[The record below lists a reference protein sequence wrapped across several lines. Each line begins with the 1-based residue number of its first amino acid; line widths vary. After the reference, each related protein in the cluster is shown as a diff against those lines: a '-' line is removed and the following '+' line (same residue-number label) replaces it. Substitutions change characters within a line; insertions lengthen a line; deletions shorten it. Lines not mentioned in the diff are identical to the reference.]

1 MPLSCSAS
9 SMSRRA
15 TRPSPPAARSLP
27 TPRFSARRNSSAT
40 PPWPTS
46 YCSARYAR
54 LWKPGATTPSRKTS
68 FSICSTNSSA
78 RRRAS
83 FRWKLP
89 SPGAATRSCSIM
101 MPDTAASCCPMRKT
115 KRSPPA
121 RTPNEAPA
129 PAGANAGPRPNL
141 ADSHRSGRNPL
152 RHCLFP
158 GHDQAGNLLDGAAP
172 AGRRH
177 LPLRPRIAIAYL
189 LSLIFAVSYGYIA
202 AYNRRVEAWMIAV
215 LDILQSIPVLS
226 FLPGVMLAMMALI
239 PGHQLGI
246 ELGSI
251 LLIFTGQVWNMA
263 FSFYS
268 SLKSIPREMI
278 EASRIYRYS
287 AWQRFWQLEMP
298 FAAIGLIWNSIVSVA
313 GGWFFLIVCE
323 MFAFRGTNF
332 RLPGLGSYL
341 QTAASAN
348 PVDTHA
354 LLWGLTVLILIIIA
368 TDQLIW
374 RPLIALSDKFKFEQT
389 ESATRVTSP
398 ILSLLQRP
406 NALTHLPARVWGGME
421 ERIYHR
427 LSQTRECRIVQP
439 IEDTPGKR
447 GMLLPLLLAAFAAP
461 AVLWSFFQAYLLL
474 RGTSWAEIRLLL
486 LGAGATW
493 LRVNASIAIAALWT
507 IPVGVTIGSNP
518 RLARFL
524 QPITQVVAS
533 VPATALFPVLMLG
546 LIRIGGGLGVGSIA
560 LMLMGTQ
567 WYILFNV
574 IAGAMAIPSDLKE
587 VATVYHFTRCQ
598 RWTRLILPGIFP
610 YLVTGMITASGGA
623 WNASIVSEYFHI
635 GDRTLQTL
643 GLGAQSSAASDSGN
657 ISSLLLAT
665 ILMASIDVTMNRLI
679 WRRLYRL
686 AETRYKLEGLQG

>member
-1 MPLSCSAS
+1 MIQLGTYWMARPMPAVVISLSV
-9 SMSRRA
+9 RA
-15 TRPSPPAARSLP
+15 
-27 TPRFSARRNSSAT
+27 
-40 PPWPTS
+40 
-46 YCSARYAR
+46 
-54 LWKPGATTPSRKTS
+54 
-68 FSICSTNSSA
+68 
-78 RRRAS
+78 
-83 FRWKLP
+83 
-89 SPGAATRSCSIM
+89 
-101 MPDTAASCCPMRKT
+101 
-115 KRSPPA
+115 
-121 RTPNEAPA
+121 
-129 PAGANAGPRPNL
+129 
-141 ADSHRSGRNPL
+141 
-152 RHCLFP
+152 
-158 GHDQAGNLLDGAAP
+158 
-172 AGRRH
+172 
-177 LPLRPRIAIAYL
+177 LPLYAFYSIARIAIAYL

-202 AYNRRVEAWMIAV
+202 AYNPRVEAWMIAV

-246 ELGSI
+246 EMGSI

-278 EASRIYRYS
+278 EATRVYRFS

-323 MFAFRGTNF
+323 MFAFKGTSF

-341 QTAASAN
+341 QTAAGAGN
-348 PVDTHA
+348 LRA
-354 LLWGLTVLILIIIA
+354 LLWGLFVLVLIIVA

-374 RPLIALSDKFKFEQT
+374 RPLIAWSDKFKFEQT

-398 ILSLLQRP
+398 ILTLLQRP
-406 NALTHLPARVWGGME
+406 SALTRLPARVWGSIE
-421 ERIYHR
+421 EGVYRR
-427 LSQTRECRIVQP
+427 LAKSRECRVIQP
-439 IEDTPGKR
+439 IDDDAAKGSRLFPI
-447 GMLLPLLLAAFAAP
+447 LLGAFAAL
-461 AVLWSFFQAYLLL
+461 VILWGLSQAILIVH
-474 RGTSWAEIRLLL
+474 GVTWADIRLLL
-486 LGAGATW
+486 LCAGATW
-493 LRVNASIAIAALWT
+493 LRVNTAIVLAALWT
-507 IPVGVTIGSNP
+507 IPVGVSIGSNP
-518 RLARFL
+518 RLAHYL

-546 LIRIGGGLGVGSIA
+546 LIRIGGGLGFGSIA

-587 VATVYHFTRCQ
+587 AAAVYRFTRWQ

-635 GDRTLQTL
+635 GDQTLQTL
-643 GLGAQSSAASDSGN
+643 GLGAQISAASDSGN
-657 ISSLLLAT
+657 FSTLLLAT
-665 ILMASIDVTMNRLI
+665 VLMATMVVTMNRLV

-686 AETRYKLEGLQG
+686 AETRYKLEG